1 MSGKHNKINAYG
13 AEVVT
18 GLPSPNTLQ
27 SRKKRSRLTILA
39 FSCMLIIGLVVFV

>member
-39 FSCMLIIGLVVFV
+39 FNCMLIIGLVVFV